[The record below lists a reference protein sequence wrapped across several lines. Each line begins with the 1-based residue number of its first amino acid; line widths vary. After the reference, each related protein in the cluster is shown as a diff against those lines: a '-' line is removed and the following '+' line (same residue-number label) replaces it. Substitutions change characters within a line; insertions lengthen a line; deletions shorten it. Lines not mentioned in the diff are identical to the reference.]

1 MCDFFGEFR
10 RFFCCGLH
18 EFSRSCGL
26 HQICSPHLCTSEHIL
41 FVIEGYV
48 CEVYNRYICTGVCTM
63 YMTSNE
69 GDVVYNLLD
78 TLLKKWVSLIVAYVP
93 IVLVYRN

>member
-1 MCDFFGEFR
+1 
-10 RFFCCGLH
+10 
-18 EFSRSCGL
+18 
-26 HQICSPHLCTSEHIL
+26 
-41 FVIEGYV
+41 
-48 CEVYNRYICTGVCTM
+48 M